1 MANMIGRLGVVL
13 GLDSAEF
20 VRGIDGA
27 SKKLDAFAD
36 KTINAGKIAATALTA
51 ASIAA
56 LKYADDI
63 YDVAKANDVAIDS
76 IVKLS
81 SALSQSGGKA
91 ADASKFMSSFTM
103 YVDKAATGTFE
114 AQKNFKSLGISL
126 QDIGNMS
133 MDKIF
138 AKTVESIAQIN
149 DPITRNA
156 KAIEMFGKAA
166 KGVDMI
172 GFAEEMSIAGRVS
185 DQTAKGIEQAGKF
198 FDLMDKMAH
207 KSAMTLTEVLTPSLT
222 KINQLLDGYLNKNV
236 SLINSIHDAYNKF
249 APGMIQERLP
259 LYMRKNPGGQRITPF
274 EMPDEQL
281 RQTTLG
287 VDSKAEAAAE
297 KKRVFENSLLVESNL
312 KVMDIMKGFE
322 KVHETNAK
330 ASRKDL
336 DIQIDKLRA
345 AEQTQRALDET
356 LISLMQRERL
366 QSNQL
371 DFDRQSLL
379 LNAQFKDLKSYEL
392 KYAQDI
398 LSIRSQYAEQE
409 YQIRNVLVLGEG
421 EETKALERNNEL
433 REKAIEQAKEAL
445 EIQRQANE
453 GSMQKGFG
461 KAFDEFVRN
470 MPNQLELGKQ
480 TFTSLMSNMD
490 TALQNFVRN
499 GKFSFGDFARS
510 VIQDMIMIQARA
522 QMMGMMKNIYGL
534 LGGGSASVDLGGG
547 AYGGGS
553 AGSVGISGFA
563 NGGDPPVGVPSLVG
577 EHGPELFIPKTAGT
591 IIPNGSLSGAM
602 AGGPTINYN
611 GPYIASMSAIDTQ
624 SGAQFLAK
632 NKQAV
637 WATYQSANRS
647 VPVTR

>member
-20 VRGIDGA
+20 VTGIEGA
-27 SKKLDAFAD
+27 SRKLDAFAD
-36 KTINAGKIAATALTA
+36 KAVTAGKIAATALV
-51 ASIAA
+51 ASSVAA

-63 YDVAKANDVAIDS
+63 YEVSKANDVAVDS
-76 IVKLS
+76 IVKLKV
-81 SALSQSGGKA
+81 ALSQSGGQ
-91 ADASKFMSSFTM
+91 ADNATKFMSSFTM
-103 YVDKAATGTFE
+103 YVDKAATGSFD
-114 AQKNFKSLGISL
+114 AQKNFKSLGITL

-172 GFAEEMSIAGRVS
+172 GFAEEMANAGRIS

-198 FDLMDKMAH
+198 FDLMDRMAH
-207 KSAMTLTEVLTPSLT
+207 KSAMTLTETLAPSLT
-222 KINQLLDGYLNKNV
+222 KINELLDGYLNKNV
-236 SLINSIHDAYNKF
+236 GLIDSIHDAYNKF
-249 APGMIQERLP
+249 APGMIRERLP
-259 LYMRKNPGGQRITPF
+259 LYMRKTPGGQRVTPF

-281 RQTTLG
+281 RSTTIG
-287 VDSKAEAAAE
+287 IDAKAEAAAE
-297 KKRVFENSLLVESNL
+297 RRRVFENSLLIESNL
-312 KVMDIMKGFE
+312 KVMGIMKGFE

-336 DIQIDKLRA
+336 DIQIEKLRA
-345 AEQTQRALDET
+345 AEQTQKALDET
-356 LISLMQRERL
+356 LLSLMQRERL
-366 QSNQL
+366 QNNQL

-379 LNAQFKDLKSYEL
+379 LNTQFKDLKSYEL

-398 LSIRSQYAEQE
+398 LSIRAQYAEQE
-409 YQIRNVLVLGEG
+409 YQIRNVLVFSEG

-433 REKAIEQAKEAL
+433 REKAIAQAKEAL
-445 EIQRQANE
+445 EIQREANE

-490 TALQNFVRN
+490 MALQNFVRS
-499 GKFSFGDFARS
+499 GKFNFKDFTRS
-510 VIQDMIMIQARA
+510 VIQDMILIQARA
-522 QMMGMMKNIYGL
+522 QMMGMMKGLYSL
-534 LGGGSASVDLGGG
+534 LGGGSPSIDLGGG
-547 AYGGGS
+547 TPGAVGFSHANGGS
-553 AGSVGISGFA
+553 AT
-563 NGGDPPVGVPSLVG
+563 VGVPNLVG
-577 EHGPELFIPKTAGT
+577 ERGPELFVPSQSGM
-591 IIPNGSLSGAM
+591 IIPNNNLSSVM
-602 AGGPTINYN
+602 GGGQTINYN
-611 GPYIASMSAIDTQ
+611 GPYIANMSAIDTQ

-647 VPVTR
+647 IPVTR